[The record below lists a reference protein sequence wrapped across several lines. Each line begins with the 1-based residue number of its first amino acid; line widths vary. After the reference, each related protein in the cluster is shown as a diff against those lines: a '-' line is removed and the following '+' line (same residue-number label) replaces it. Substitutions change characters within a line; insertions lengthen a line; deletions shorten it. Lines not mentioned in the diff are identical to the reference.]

1 MCERAGNAST
11 VGSVGAMMGGG
22 VGFLARWIGLSID
35 SLLSASIVLAT
46 GELVVATR
54 EGEHSDL
61 FWAIRG
67 GGSNF
72 GVIVDFT
79 LTAIRLGWDDSN
91 GPGRLLAGVR
101 LVRHSNGGATCFGNG
116 IGRLCSRA
124 DKHFLSCSGL
134 VQIQPD
140 VLVLRHRSRGL
151 LLPLARLCGS

>member
-91 GPGRLLAGVR
+91 GHAWP
-101 LVRHSNGGATCFGNG
+101 
-116 IGRLCSRA
+116 
-124 DKHFLSCSGL
+124 
-134 VQIQPD
+134 
-140 VLVLRHRSRGL
+140 RGL
-151 LLPLARLCGS
+151 PVPCLPVPWLPPAVQQ